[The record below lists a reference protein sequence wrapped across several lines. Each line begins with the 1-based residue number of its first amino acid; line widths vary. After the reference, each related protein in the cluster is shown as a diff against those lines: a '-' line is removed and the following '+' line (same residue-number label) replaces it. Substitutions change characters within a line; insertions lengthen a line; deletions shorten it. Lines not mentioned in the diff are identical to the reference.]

1 MVVYND
7 SDEVVNVLLQL
18 LSSANS
24 RLASAM
30 MLSKDLLV
38 VAIKLVVSL
47 VGKEE
52 GGRGKAGE
60 EEGGKGMRGKSL
72 ESRGWGE
79 EAGWW
84 HLEPPGLP

>member
-7 SDEVVNVLLQL
+7 SDEVVNVLLQH

-38 VAIKLVVSL
+38 VATRLVVRRE
-47 VGKEE
+47 GKGV

-60 EEGGKGMRGKSL
+60 GEGKGMRGRSL
-72 ESRGWGE
+72 GSDG
-79 EAGWW
+79 
-84 HLEPPGLP
+84 

>member
-1 MVVYND
+1 M
-7 SDEVVNVLLQL
+7 LLQL

-24 RLASAM
+24 RFASSM

-52 GGRGKAGE
+52 GERGKAGV
-60 EEGGKGMRGKSL
+60 EEGGKGMRAKSL
-72 ESRGWGE
+72 ESRG
-79 EAGWW
+79 
-84 HLEPPGLP
+84 

>member
-7 SDEVVNVLLQL
+7 SDEVLLQL

>member
-1 MVVYND
+1 MVVYRD
-7 SDEVVNVLLQL
+7 SAEVVMSLLQFR
-18 LSSANS
+18 SSANS

-38 VAIKLVVSL
+38 VATRLVVRR

-60 EEGGKGMRGKSL
+60 GEGKGMRGRSL
-72 ESRGWGE
+72 GRGG
-79 EAGWW
+79 
-84 HLEPPGLP
+84 

>member
-7 SDEVVNVLLQL
+7 SDEAVNVLLQL

-52 GGRGKAGE
+52 GGRGKAGV

-84 HLEPPGLP
+84 HLETPGLP

>member
-7 SDEVVNVLLQL
+7 SADEVVMALFVQL
-18 LSSANS
+18 RSSANS

-38 VAIKLVVSL
+38 VATRLVVRR

-60 EEGGKGMRGKSL
+60 GEGKGMRGRSL
-72 ESRGWGE
+72 GRGG
-79 EAGWW
+79 
-84 HLEPPGLP
+84 

>member
-7 SDEVVNVLLQL
+7 SDEVLLQL

-52 GGRGKAGE
+52 GGGERLARRRAGRG
-60 EEGGKGMRGKSL
+60 
-72 ESRGWGE
+72 
-79 EAGWW
+79 
-84 HLEPPGLP
+84 